1 VEEAVTEM
9 YLCGISVR
17 KIAGVTEALSEVI
30 VGKDVVRRIAPLLEE
45 EQRARCER
53 SSAARSTLSLV
64 EVTVRLI
71 AGNCS
76 ETVAIFSK

>member
-1 VEEAVTEM
+1 MEQAVTVM

-17 KIAGVTEALSEVI
+17 NIAGVTEALSKVI

-53 SSAARSTLSLV
+53 SSAARFTLPLLGRHLP
-64 EVTVRLI
+64 E
-71 AGNCS
+71 G
-76 ETVAIFSK
+76 